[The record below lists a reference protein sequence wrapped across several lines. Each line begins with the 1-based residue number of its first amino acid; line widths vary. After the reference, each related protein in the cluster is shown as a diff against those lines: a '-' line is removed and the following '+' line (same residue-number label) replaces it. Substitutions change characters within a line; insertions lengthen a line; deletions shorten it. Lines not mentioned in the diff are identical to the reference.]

1 MLGADLE
8 DIGAVLGEALAA
20 GRTGQHAREVEH
32 ADAGERSFRRPW
44 LFRRR
49 IADAR
54 DLDQRLCSHGLG
66 LRVTLPVF
74 RAAHEAG
81 TAPAGLDRVLQR
93 PPGPGAR
100 LFPPP

>member
-20 GRTGQHAREVEH
+20 DRTGQHAREVDH

-44 LFRRR
+44 LFRPR

-54 DLDQRLCSHGLG
+54 DLDQRLCSHGNA
-66 LRVTLPVF
+66 LRVPLPVCG
-74 RAAHEAG
+74 AAHEAG
-81 TAPAGLDRVLQR
+81 TAPGGLEIGRAHLLTPVTR
-93 PPGPGAR
+93 
-100 LFPPP
+100 